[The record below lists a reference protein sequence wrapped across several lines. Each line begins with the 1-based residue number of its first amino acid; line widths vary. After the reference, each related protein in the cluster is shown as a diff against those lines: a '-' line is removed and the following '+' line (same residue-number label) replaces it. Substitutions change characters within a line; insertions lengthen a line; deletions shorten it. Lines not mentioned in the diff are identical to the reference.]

1 MALTGKPSVTSLQVG
16 NTLYWT
22 NGGTINSGVITKVV
36 VRVTNPAADSTGV
49 QDVTYMVGTV
59 QIPGSQ
65 GFHSKNALLYS
76 IKGTYLNDFTGAAFG
91 SDALTKGTSNDYSY
105 SKFNTVDLS
114 GTSNLAGVV
123 LDGCN
128 FTGADLTS
136 ADLTGCSMKYA
147 VLTGANLTSADM
159 AGANLYGATL
169 PTAADSKSE
178 FKALVADYTGTIWT
192 DGTVVT

>member
-1 MALTGKPSVTSLQVG
+1 MSLSGKPAVTPLQVG

-22 NGGTINSGVITKVV
+22 NSGTINSGTITKVV
-36 VRVTNPAADSTGV
+36 VKMSNPAGDGSGI
-49 QDVTYMVGTV
+49 QENLYFVGTTQV
-59 QIPGSQ
+59 PGGQ